1 MRRLATLRK
10 RAAELERPKHARTD
24 GVLVVPPILSAEC
37 FERIAL
43 PSQAALMQM
52 THHDI
57 ADAEPVV
64 EDEAAARRRK
74 VTR

>member
-1 MRRLATLRK
+1 MRGLATLRK
-10 RAAELERPKHARTD
+10 RAAELERPKHARTG
-24 GVLVVPPILSAEC
+24 GVLVVPPILSTEH
-37 FERIAL
+37 FERIAV
-43 PSQAALMQM
+43 PSQAALMQV

-64 EDEAAARRRK
+64 EDEAVVRQRK